1 MIVALPPSS
10 AQRFQSDD
18 PDEVCSWVAE
28 RDGHHSRIV
37 HGTGQYGFR
46 LDCIQGPSVRLG
58 WGRSRLA
65 NSVRAR
71 YAQPTFHLPIHGIQR
86 YAYGRRWFDATF
98 GKLVF
103 LAPDAEVT
111 RESEGH
117 PVLAVTVDTCAFAS
131 ELQQRHGA
139 DYGEWPRTPQVLE
152 LPEPQQH
159 ALRSAIDDVVHA
171 LAPEASSSG
180 RTHAE
185 ARLISDLVGALR
197 RPKEGRISPASMQ
210 RLNLLEDWIDAHADE
225 AITLGRLCQVAR
237 IGERSLQLAFQARHG
252 MSPMRFVA
260 ERRLAAAHRRLTSA
274 DVANDVT
281 SVATSLGFI
290 HLGRFA
296 QAYRAAYGETPSRTL
311 SRGRRAIQRGNDAP
325 AGAIGGDQ

>member
-1 MIVALPPSS
+1 MVVAFPPSF

-18 PDEVCSWVAE
+18 PDEVRSWVTE
-28 RDGHHSRIV
+28 RDGHHSRVV

-46 LDCIQGPSVRLG
+46 LDAMQGPSVKLA

-71 YAQPTFHLPIHGIQR
+71 YAQPTFHLPVHGIQR
-86 YAYGRRWFDATF
+86 YAYGRRWFDATL

-103 LAPDAEVT
+103 VTQGAEVT
-111 RESEGH
+111 RQSEGD
-117 PVLAVTVDTCAFAS
+117 PVFAVVVDTGAFAS
-131 ELQQRHGA
+131 ELQRRHGA
-139 DYGEWPRTPQVLE
+139 ACDEWPRAPQVLE
-152 LPEPQQH
+152 LPKPQQH
-159 ALRSAIDDVVHA
+159 ALAPRASA
-171 LAPEASSSG
+171 SG

-185 ARLISDLVGALR
+185 ARLISALVGALR
-197 RPKEGRISPASMQ
+197 RPTEGRISTVSMQ
-210 RLNLLEDWIDAHADE
+210 RIKLLEDWIDAHASE
-225 AITLGRLCQVAR
+225 AITLGRLCEVAR

-260 ERRLAAAHRRLTSA
+260 ERRLAAAHRRLASA

-281 SVATSLGFI
+281 SIATSLGFV

-296 QAYRAAYGETPSRTL
+296 QAYRVAYGEAPSRTVA
-311 SRGRRAIQRGNDAP
+311 RARRAIRQCSDMP
-325 AGAIGGDQ
+325 SGAIGGDQ